1 MDTNPSP
8 WDGPPI
14 QGPGADASTPPAPQP
29 LSREETFI
37 APTMTEHRVLLHQGS
52 SESTEAQPT
61 GFDSDLPH
69 VPKDILEENLLKL
82 QDQMKQE
89 RPKTRTTQASVKN
102 EESVD
107 NYFSDMGEGGH
118 NTPQDGLEDVEMVDS
133 TANDA
138 DDSEVEENDEGDS
151 DFHSQSDSDSDG
163 SEKAGRRGKHRRP
176 KAGTAPPSQA
186 LGFLQTIEALR
197 DQLLAKKKIQGLT
210 GDEPQILEQLEK
222 QLSDAQSHLGQG
234 LAIKKEEAT
243 QKKKKKERRRPVK
256 TAREYWQRELEEEA
270 EREAEQEEKKRK
282 CEEEAEGSNK
292 ARKTAAESHLKQST
306 KNLAGSARASM
317 LHSLGDMNRSVQDG
331 NLPTMG
337 AIQARTHGD
346 QMKQIMKAI
355 PEGCDTRRAKTQKKD
370 VEQAKSSFGF
380 RKVEAV
386 DGTWKLKGMNTGLMS
401 QQIVASAWMAKR
413 EAQNLHPA
421 GGLLADDMGLGKT
434 ITTLACIVGHPPE
447 KEDRDEF
454 SRATLVVVN
463 NNQDAQQWSSQVER
477 HCNPKFFAKTNIY
490 SKKIPWK
497 AEQWSRRN
505 IVQVYNTLNQIATY
519 KELVAQ
525 FPKKEVIQSLKQK
538 WANNSAGFERAL
550 QRDLG
555 PLFKINWYRVVL
567 DEAHTIKNRA
577 TSTTLACWQLS
588 AKFRWVVSG
597 TPISNSFYPY
607 LKFLGCNFTVNLK
620 RFKAEYLDGPTSNE
634 NFEALV
640 SLVMYRRKQ
649 EEAFLGRRIV
659 NLPDSHAQDLW
670 VPLDDY
676 EMAMMRAMDNRY
688 EKEEK
693 DKKDQRAAEKNDE
706 EQEDESEPEDT
717 EKAHGTANEEEEDED
732 KAHDDTGKP
741 KSVTAV
747 RWKRFMRLRQ
757 AVSHPLNL
765 EKFLRESNRE
775 EEIQMATERLQEE
788 AEAIQKNADKAEAH
802 AEKLAQDKAG
812 REKFSV
818 GAHQMETL
826 YKDWFG
832 GPEEMAKLRTLAAN
846 ENEAREVTCSL
857 CNRATPPV
865 KPTRGAN
872 CEHIFCGKC
881 IVVRVSK
888 ASGPVK
894 YEFDC
899 PVPECPAKLAVG
911 EDLKTPACIR
921 AEVDFA
927 KELKV
932 FKEPG
937 KDSIGTKWSGDRD
950 GCTSFF
956 LATSGRDDIDYGP
969 VKMPLG
975 SKVKATMEVI
985 LTWVKEA
992 PEDKMIVFVEFTRT
1006 AKAIGCILEKM
1017 GLNFLYYNRTANA
1030 KQKEKALREF
1040 RENPEQKI
1048 FLASMK
1054 CGGQALDLPVANR
1067 VIIVDL
1073 WFNKTV
1079 EQQAFK
1085 RVHRIGQKK
1094 ETHLVR
1100 ILARGSIDERLYI
1113 LQKAKEV
1120 IVNRALQDDGHL
1132 IAFSEG
1138 QSLRWLFSD
1147 ESEEGVVQGL
1157 DAEVRGKKDKT
1168 KLKKEA

>member
-1 MDTNPSP
+1 
-8 WDGPPI
+8 
-14 QGPGADASTPPAPQP
+14 
-29 LSREETFI
+29 
-37 APTMTEHRVLLHQGS
+37 
-52 SESTEAQPT
+52 
-61 GFDSDLPH
+61 
-69 VPKDILEENLLKL
+69 
-82 QDQMKQE
+82 
-89 RPKTRTTQASVKN
+89 
-102 EESVD
+102 
-107 NYFSDMGEGGH
+107 MGEGGH

-138 DDSEVEENDEGDS
+138 EDSEVEHNDEDDS

-186 LGFLQTIEALR
+186 LGFLQTIETLR
-197 DQLLAKKKIQGLT
+197 DQLLTKKKIQGLT

-222 QLSDAQSHLGQG
+222 QLSEAQSQLGQG
-234 LAIKKEEAT
+234 LAIKKEETT
-243 QKKKKKERRRPVK
+243 QKKKKERRRLVK
-256 TAREYWQRELEEEA
+256 TAREKK
-270 EREAEQEEKKRK
+270 KKRK

-463 NNQDAQQWSSQVER
+463 NNQDAQQWSSQIER

-505 IVQVYNTLNQIATY
+505 IVQ
-519 KELVAQ
+519 
-525 FPKKEVIQSLKQK
+525 

-588 AKFRWVVSG
+588 AKFRWVVK
-597 TPISNSFYPY
+597 FYPY

-676 EMAMMRAMDNRY
+676 EMAMMRLVCSHRVRGTTLINPKEQWTIATK
-688 EKEEK
+688 KEEK
-693 DKKDQRAAEKNDE
+693 DKKGQRAAEKNNE

-717 EKAHGTANEEEEDED
+717 EKAHGTTNEEEEDED
-732 KAHDDTGKP
+732 KAQDDTGKP
-741 KSVTAV
+741 KSVTAI

-788 AEAIQKNADKAEAH
+788 AEAIQKDADKAEAH
-802 AEKLAQDKAG
+802 AEQLAQDKAG

-1006 AKAIGCILEKM
+1006 AKAIGK
-1017 GLNFLYYNRTANA
+1017 
-1030 KQKEKALREF
+1030 KALREF